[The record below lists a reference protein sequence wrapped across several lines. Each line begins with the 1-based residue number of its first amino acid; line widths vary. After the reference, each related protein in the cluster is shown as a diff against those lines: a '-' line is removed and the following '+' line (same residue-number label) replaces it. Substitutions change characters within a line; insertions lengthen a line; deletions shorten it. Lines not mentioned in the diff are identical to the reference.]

1 MKRAEAL
8 KGLSRE
14 HQEALVLARRACANE
29 TDPHGADARAQCAHL
44 LECWPRF
51 AAHFALEEQ
60 TLLPAL
66 ERAGQGAS
74 AALALRQHAELRALV
89 ERIRQGDLLALAP
102 WGMGTDYY
110 PRLTATIHDPVAT
123 NRLVNE
129 QTEVAL
135 LLAGPVLLAMLALAP
150 WGMAMNEHVRFEERT
165 LFPMAEA
172 VIEPSKLIEVM
183 NRSAH

>member
-1 MKRAEAL
+1 M
-8 KGLSRE
+8 
-14 HQEALVLARRACANE
+14 LARRACANE

-74 AALALRQHAELRALV
+74 AAVALRQHAELRALV
-89 ERIRQGDLLALAP
+89 GRIRQGDL
-102 WGMGTDYY
+102 
-110 PRLTATIHDPVAT
+110 
-123 NRLVNE
+123 
-129 QTEVAL
+129 
-135 LLAGPVLLAMLALAP
+135 LALAP

-172 VIEPSKLIEVM
+172 VIEPSELIEVM
-183 NRSAH
+183 NRAAH

>member
-102 WGMGTDYY
+102 WGM
-110 PRLTATIHDPVAT
+110 
-123 NRLVNE
+123 
-129 QTEVAL
+129 
-135 LLAGPVLLAMLALAP
+135 
-150 WGMAMNEHVRFEERT
+150 AMNEHVRFEERT

>member
-14 HQEALVLARRACANE
+14 HQEALVLARRACANAA
-29 TDPHGADARAQCAHL
+29 DPHGADAQAQRAHL

-74 AALALRQHAELRALV
+74 VAVALRQHAVLRDWV
-89 ERIRQGDLLALAP
+89 ERIRDGDLSALAP
-102 WGMGTDYY
+102 WG
-110 PRLTATIHDPVAT
+110 A
-123 NRLVNE
+123 
-129 QTEVAL
+129 
-135 LLAGPVLLAMLALAP
+135 
-150 WGMAMNEHVRFEERT
+150 AMNEHVRFEERT
-165 LFPMAEA
+165 LFPMAET
-172 VIEPSKLIEVM
+172 VIEPSALIEAM
-183 NRSAH
+183 NRPAP

>member
-51 AAHFALEEQ
+51 AAHFELEEL

-66 ERAGQGAS
+66 DRAGQGESVAV
-74 AALALRQHAELRALV
+74 ALRQHAELRALV
-89 ERIRQGDLLALAP
+89 ERIRLGDLPALAE
-102 WGMGTDYY
+102 WG
-110 PRLTATIHDPVAT
+110 TA
-123 NRLVNE
+123 
-129 QTEVAL
+129 
-135 LLAGPVLLAMLALAP
+135 
-150 WGMAMNEHVRFEERT
+150 MAEHVRFEERT
-165 LFPMAEA
+165 LFPMAET
-172 VIEPSKLIEVM
+172 VIDPSELIEVM
-183 NRSAH
+183 NPSALQPSSSI